1 MALPC
6 TVTLESALAQSVRE
20 TVLDGLRSYNRRH
33 APPPEFQVLTLS
45 ARDDHGRV
53 IGGLVGET
61 GWRWL
66 HVDLLWVEEPARQ
79 QGLGR
84 ALLHA
89 AEQEA
94 ARRGCLHVYLD
105 TFEFQAR
112 EFYER
117 EGYSVFGVQED
128 YPPGS
133 RRYYLRKALSES
145 RAPEACAAR

>member
-66 HVDLLWVEEPARQ
+66 PPRKLQRLGQ
-79 QGLGR
+79 QGGEFASLIHTSGPTTKMVLPKGSVTSNVRPPHSSLRGGR
-84 ALLHA
+84 FTGTRVRH
-89 AEQEA
+89 
-94 ARRGCLHVYLD
+94 
-105 TFEFQAR
+105 
-112 EFYER
+112 
-117 EGYSVFGVQED
+117 S
-128 YPPGS
+128 S
-133 RRYYLRKALSES
+133 
-145 RAPEACAAR
+145 